1 LSGTRRTLDIFCR
14 VIDNL
19 GDAGVCLRLARRMAG
34 GFGWSVRIFI
44 DAPEVIAP
52 LVPAALMGV
61 TVQPWADAERA
72 EIEPADCVVEAFACE
87 LPAAYRARM
96 SQREPASRWL
106 NLEYFSCEDWVA
118 GSHGL
123 PSPQADGLAKHFWIP
138 GFRAGSAGV
147 TVLPERAPDRAPR
160 PAGAPLRALLFC
172 YPYAPWAAWLAQ
184 AGQGSQAITLWVPA
198 AGHGLHAA
206 STGAVTVIHEPL
218 MDQAQFD
225 ARLADLDLAFVR
237 GEDSVVQAIVSGVP
251 FIWNIYVQADGAHEP
266 KLAAL
271 LTWWCA
277 GLHRDAAAVMQQV
290 HQAWNSP
297 QWPAVATDEPHAAG
311 LPSLWQRYLDV
322 LPMLTEHARRVARR
336 VRAEADLGTRLSQWV
351 G

>member
-1 LSGTRRTLDIFCR
+1 MSATRHTLDIFCR

-52 LVPAALMGV
+52 LVPPGLTGLDVLPWHAAEQES
-61 TVQPWADAERA
+61 TAYAA
-72 EIEPADCVVEAFACE
+72 CVIEAFGCD

-96 SQREPASRWL
+96 AAQRAAGESAPRWL

-123 PSPQADGLAKHFWIP
+123 PSPQADGLSKHFWIP

-147 TVLPERAPDRAPR
+147 TVLPDASAARAPR

-172 YPYAPWAAWLAQ
+172 YPYAPWAAWIAQ
-184 AGQGSQAITLWVPA
+184 AGQGSQAIELWVPA
-198 AGHGLHAA
+198 AGHGLNAA
-206 STGAVTVIHEPL
+206 CTGAVTVFHEPL

-225 ARLADLDLAFVR
+225 GRLAELDFAFVR
-237 GEDSVVQAIVSGVP
+237 GEDSVVQAILSAVP
-251 FIWNIYVQADGAHEP
+251 FIWNIYAQDDGAHRP

-271 LTWWCA
+271 LDWWCA

-297 QWPAVATDEPHAAG
+297 GWPQATTDA
-311 LPSLWQRYLDV
+311 PSLWQRYLDV
-322 LPMLTEHARRVARR
+322 LPMLSEHARRVARR

>member
-1 LSGTRRTLDIFCR
+1 LSAARHTLDIFCR

-19 GDAGVCLRLARRMAG
+19 GDAGVCLRVTRRMAG

-52 LVPAALMGV
+52 IVPPGLAHVDVL
-61 TVQPWADAERA
+61 PWAAAEA
-72 EIEPADCVVEAFACE
+72 PDTVPADCVIEAFGCE
-87 LPAAYRARM
+87 LPVAYRGRMAAR
-96 SQREPASRWL
+96 RAAGEPAPRWL

-147 TVLPERAPDRAPR
+147 TVLPDTAPDRAAR
-160 PAGAPLRALLFC
+160 RAGAPLQALLFC
-172 YPYAPWAAWLAQ
+172 YPYAPWAAWLEQ
-184 AGQGSQAITLWVPA
+184 AGQGSQTIELWVPA
-198 AGHGLHAA
+198 AGLGLHAA
-206 STGAVTVIHEPL
+206 STGAVKVVREPL

-225 ARLADLDLAFVR
+225 VRLSGLDFAFVR

-251 FIWNIYVQADGAHEP
+251 FIWNIYAQDDGAHRP

-271 LTWWCA
+271 LDWWCA

-290 HQAWNSP
+290 HQAWNSHR
-297 QWPAVATDEPHAAG
+297 WPSAEAG
-311 LPSLWQRYLDV
+311 VPSLWQRYLDV
-322 LPMLTEHARRVARR
+322 LPMLAEHARRVARR